1 MTSDRSNSKNQAKSW
16 ESKLAD
22 LKAGNGV
29 SFSGDPKIVDTS
41 YGRAMVFDGEDDAVF
56 LEINPLK
63 DLTSY
68 TIEALFRPDLNGPE
82 EQRFVH
88 IGESDSDRLL
98 LETRVTKD
106 NKWYLD
112 TFVLSGEN
120 KKALLDPALLHP
132 IGPWY
137 HVVLTVG
144 EDGEMT
150 NYVNGKME
158 LKGKADSHL
167 IRSGQMSIGV
177 RQNKISWYKGAI
189 YMIRISPKVL
199 SPEDFMSF

>member
-22 LKAGNGV
+22 LKAGKGV

-120 KKALLDPALLHP
+120 KKALLDPTLLHP

>member
-1 MTSDRSNSKNQAKSW
+1 MTSDRSNSKNRTKSW
-16 ESKLAD
+16 ECKPAD
-22 LKAGNGV
+22 LKAGKGV
-29 SFSGDPKIVDTS
+29 SFSGDPKVIKTS
-41 YGRAMVFDGEDDAVF
+41 YGNAMVFDGEDDAIF
-56 LEINPLK
+56 LDINPLK

-68 TIEALFRPDLNGPE
+68 TIEALFRPDPDGPE

-98 LETRVTKD
+98 FETRTTKD

-132 IGPWY
+132 VGSWY
-137 HVVLTVG
+137 HVALTVG

-158 LKGKADSHL
+158 LRAKADSHL
-167 IRSGQMSIGV
+167 IRSGKTSIGV

-189 YMIRISPKVL
+189 YIIRISPGLL
-199 SPEDFMSF
+199 SPGDFFPF